1 MRVVS
6 SVVATPVTMLPLTVP
21 VRILTNVL
29 PTHVLLVTLV
39 STRQAVGVVAVPLPD
54 TSGMLKTQSVKTT
67 TNVPLV
73 SVLPL
78 LTASTLTV
86 HTLAHVQTDTWTRMA
101 MVMFASG
108 LSSLSTTPGY
118 QHRAPQACISSLLML
133 TPLVLTVI

>member
-1 MRVVS
+1 MRVAS

-21 VRILTNVL
+21 VRILTSVP

-78 LTASTLTV
+78 QTA
-86 HTLAHVQTDTWTRMA
+86 
-101 MVMFASG
+101 
-108 LSSLSTTPGY
+108 
-118 QHRAPQACISSLLML
+118 
-133 TPLVLTVI
+133 